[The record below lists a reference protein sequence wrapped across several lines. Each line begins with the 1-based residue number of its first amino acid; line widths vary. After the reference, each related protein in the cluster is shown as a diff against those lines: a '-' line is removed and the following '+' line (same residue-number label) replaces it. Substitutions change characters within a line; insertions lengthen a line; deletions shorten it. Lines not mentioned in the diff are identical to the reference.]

1 MPAIVVEPCL
11 TVFLD
16 LLLIKRAG
24 VRSGE
29 LPLKTYFSKA
39 LSLSIL
45 VSANNVVAE
54 QTQTHHET
62 VIVTANR
69 IALTSDTA
77 ISSVVVFTEQDIKR
91 SQARSLSGFL
101 RGTSGLTVSTNEIG
115 RAHV

>member
-1 MPAIVVEPCL
+1 MVERRMPAIVVEPCL

-45 VSANNVVAE
+45 VS
-54 QTQTHHET
+54 ET
-62 VIVTANR
+62 MWLPNKLKPTMKQ
-69 IALTSDTA
+69 L
-77 ISSVVVFTEQDIKR
+77 
-91 SQARSLSGFL
+91 L
-101 RGTSGLTVSTNEIG
+101 
-115 RAHV
+115 